1 MADYSIWIVEYA
13 RVKEFAEGIL
23 LQGRY
28 NAGTR
33 VAPYCYAVVKG
44 EGHTAI
50 VDCGFDNVDLGA
62 ELAASYSVSDW
73 QAPSVVLPRIG
84 VDPDEVDTMILTHN
98 HFDHA
103 GGVEF
108 FPNAHV
114 YFQHREVA
122 NYMWARNLPARLQYL
137 TAATDPDL
145 MLWLVNRMKQGKL
158 TLLEEQTEILP
169 GLRIVPAH
177 DTHTAGS
184 QYVTIENDRDGKW
197 LLAGDNCYVHESF
210 APAKDGG
217 QFVPIGLVFGSYER
231 CVLTMEEMW
240 QYVDGNYTRIIP
252 FHEEGLWSVFP
263 SRQFDDTLHVAELS
277 LAAGESSRID
287 ATVVAG

>member
-1 MADYSIWIVEYA
+1 MADYSIWIIEYA

-23 LQGRY
+23 LQGHY

-44 EGHTAI
+44 EGHVAV

-62 ELAASYSVSDW
+62 ELAASYKVSDW
-73 QAPSVVLPRIG
+73 QPPSVVLPRIG
-84 VDPDEVDTMILTHN
+84 IEPDEVDTMILTHN

-122 NYMWARNLPARLQYL
+122 NYMWARNLPERLQYL

-145 MLWLVNRMKQGKL
+145 MLWLVDRMKQGKL
-158 TLLEEQTEILP
+158 TLLEGEAEVLP
-169 GLRIVPAH
+169 GLRAIPAH

-210 APAKDGG
+210 TPAKNGG
-217 QFVPIGLVFGSYER
+217 QFIPIGLVFGSYER

-252 FHEEGLWSVFP
+252 FHEEGLWSIFP

-277 LAAGESSRID
+277 LAAGEPSRVETS
-287 ATVVAG
+287 AVVG

>member
-1 MADYSIWIVEYA
+1 
-13 RVKEFAEGIL
+13 
-23 LQGRY
+23 
-28 NAGTR
+28 
-33 VAPYCYAVVKG
+33 
-44 EGHTAI
+44 
-50 VDCGFDNVDLGA
+50 DCGFDDVDLGA
-62 ELAASYSVSDW
+62 QLAATYNVSDW
-73 QAPSVVLPRIG
+73 QPPEVVLPRIG
-84 VDPDEVDTMILTHN
+84 IDPAEVDTMILTHN

-122 NYMWARNLPARLQYL
+122 NYMWARTLPDRLQYL

-145 MLWLVNRMKQGKL
+145 MLWLVNRMKAGKL
-158 TLLEEQTEILP
+158 TLLEEETELFP
-169 GLRIVPAH
+169 GLRAVPAH

-210 APAKDGG
+210 APAKGGG
-217 QFVPIGLVFGSYER
+217 QFIPIGLVFGSYER
-231 CVLTMEEMW
+231 CVLCMEDMW
-240 QYVDGNYTRIIP
+240 QYVDEDYQRIIP
-252 FHEEGLWSVFP
+252 FHEENLWSVFP

-277 LAAGESSRID
+277 LAAGEPTR
-287 ATVVAG
+287 VA